1 LLAHISIVVGAHE
14 RRVWDNLLKTVVD
27 SGIFTA
33 ILGLHVLRRLL
44 NLGSV
49 DHLVLAV
56 LVNLLVQ
63 EVVAVLLDLSVGDC
77 VLQRGNLL
85 RVDAALTVN

>member
-56 LVNLLVQ
+56 LVHLLVQ

>member
-1 LLAHISIVVGAHE
+1 VVGAHE

-56 LVNLLVQ
+56 LVHLLVQ

>member
-1 LLAHISIVVGAHE
+1 MVGAHE

-56 LVNLLVQ
+56 LVHLLVQ
-63 EVVAVLLDLSVGDC
+63 EVVAVLLDLSVCDS

>member
-1 LLAHISIVVGAHE
+1 MVGAHE

-56 LVNLLVQ
+56 LVHLLVQ

>member
-1 LLAHISIVVGAHE
+1 MVGANE

-56 LVNLLVQ
+56 LVHLLVQ

>member
-1 LLAHISIVVGAHE
+1 M
-14 RRVWDNLLKTVVD
+14 WDNLLKTVVD

-56 LVNLLVQ
+56 LVHLLVQ

>member
-1 LLAHISIVVGAHE
+1 M
-14 RRVWDNLLKTVVD
+14 T
-27 SGIFTA
+27 
-33 ILGLHVLRRLL
+33 
-44 NLGSV
+44 
-49 DHLVLAV
+49 LVLAV
-56 LVNLLVQ
+56 LVHLLVQ

>member
-1 LLAHISIVVGAHE
+1 M
-14 RRVWDNLLKTVVD
+14 
-27 SGIFTA
+27 
-33 ILGLHVLRRLL
+33 LRRLL

-56 LVNLLVQ
+56 LVHLLVQ

>member
-1 LLAHISIVVGAHE
+1 MVGAHE

-33 ILGLHVLRRLL
+33 ILCLHVLRRLL

-56 LVNLLVQ
+56 LVHLLVQ